1 MRTLI
6 IGDIHG
12 CLGALDL
19 VLQAAGPADRIITL
33 GDYVDR
39 GPDSRGVIDR
49 LITLR
54 QQGKLVAI
62 RGNHDLMMV
71 GSAQSRST
79 GHWMVHGGR
88 ETLESYFTTEK
99 QDWPKAIPEPHWEFL
114 SNLNDFHEDEDF
126 FCVHARV
133 EAGLSLEDQPESALM
148 WEKLEEPVE
157 HYSGKT
163 MICGHTKLSNG
174 IPLRFPKTIAID
186 TGAYTTD
193 GWLTALE
200 WPSLAYW
207 QANQVGETRKGQL

>member
-12 CLGALDL
+12 CLGALNL
-19 VLQAAGPADRIITL
+19 VLEAAGPADRIITL

-39 GPDSRGVIDR
+39 GPDSRGVLDR
-49 LITLR
+49 LIEL
-54 QQGKLVAI
+54 QDQGKLIAI

-71 GSAQSRST
+71 GSAQSRSA
-79 GHWMVHGGR
+79 GHWLFHGGR

-99 QDWPKAIPEPHWEFL
+99 QDWPKAVPASHWDFL
-114 SNLNDFHEDEDF
+114 SNLVDFHEGDDF

-133 EAGLSLEDQPESALM
+133 EAGLALEDQPESALF
-148 WEKLEEPVE
+148 WEKLEEPVA
-157 HYSGKT
+157 HYTGKT
-163 MICGHTKLSNG
+163 MICGHTKLANG
-174 IPLRFPKTIAID
+174 LPLRLPQTIAID
-186 TGAYTTD
+186 TGAYTPE

>member
-19 VLQAAGPADRIITL
+19 VLQVAGPADRIITL

-39 GPDSRGVIDR
+39 GPDSRGVIER
-49 LITLR
+49 LIQLR
-54 QQGKLVAI
+54 EEGKLIAI

-79 GHWMVHGGR
+79 GQWLIHGGR

-99 QDWPKAIPEPHWEFL
+99 QDWPKAVPPPHWDFL
-114 SNLNDFHEDEDF
+114 SNLSDFHEDQDF

-133 EAGLSLEDQPESALM
+133 EAGLALEDQPESALF
-148 WEKLEEPVE
+148 WEKLEEPVS

-174 IPLRFPKTIAID
+174 VPLRFPQTIAID
-186 TGAYTTD
+186 TGAYSPE

-207 QANQVGETRKGQL
+207 QANQFGETRTGQL